1 MNTHAHSDGKTTRPW
16 PRFLFVFRGVH
27 APLRLAELRSSALT
41 LGVDRH
47 QLTYEPATLAAAA
60 ADDIEEATDDFED
73 GTDSDADVD
82 PMAAAAERLT
92 HLAESCGGDVGP
104 HAVERAQPVL
114 SSAGGDVGADVF
126 QWVALP
132 NADVAA
138 RVAARCSTVRGAY
151 DVWASASFAP
161 SASMDLA
168 AAAVV
173 ADERWTALAMTLQA
187 DGAHEPRAR
196 MLAPF
201 GRQSW
206 RVDVMT
212 IGHKKPRDLRAK
224 VALMEKLDAML
235 GPLPGA
241 VELKQPEQI
250 IALIED
256 CREPEPEGGWAGVVS
271 ERVQAPT
278 WLFAGRQLSAGAAS
292 QLASFSLS
300 HRSYLGRT
308 TLPPELSYLMAI
320 QARVVAG
327 TRVLDPFCGTCS
339 ILMTCA
345 SLGAATVGIEVDE
358 RVLHEAARQVSG
370 VVDTDNFRWRQRGPT
385 RRFVGLLPFLTGL
398 YGRLDPTFGVAGA
411 VNFAIDQLLPEPNDV
426 YGTTCG
432 ERRVNMGENGLF
444 GFWPDRFWP
453 TTATCRPATTL
464 APFVQGSGEAFM
476 RTFSNGWRFES
487 VYIGALCIYRER
499 VYI

>member
-411 VNFAIDQLLPEPNDV
+411 VNFAIDQDCSQNQMM
-426 YGTTCG
+426 C
-432 ERRVNMGENGLF
+432 
-444 GFWPDRFWP
+444 
-453 TTATCRPATTL
+453 TAPL
-464 APFVQGSGEAFM
+464 VGSGSE
-476 RTFSNGWRFES
+476 
-487 VYIGALCIYRER
+487 ER
-499 VYI
+499 